1 MTIKIVLRLAIAALL
16 LSAAA
21 CEDSD
26 LFAEKEVPLPG
37 VREPL
42 FPNGVPGVDYN
53 APPAQPSN
61 SNIPIDTT
69 VADPMAGQP
78 QPSPQ
83 AADETNRAAAA
94 PNGKPR
100 SRRANAQP
108 VDPNDP
114 WGGARTAQP
123 D

>member
-1 MTIKIVLRLAIAALL
+1 MRLALRLAIVALPL
-16 LSAAA
+16 FAAA
-21 CEDSD
+21 CENSD
-26 LFAEKEVPLPG
+26 LFAEKKTPLAG

-61 SNIPIDTT
+61 SNIPIDTK
-69 VADPMAGQP
+69 VPDPMASQP

-83 AADETNRAAAA
+83 AAEQPNQAAPA

-108 VDPNDP
+108 SDPNDP

-123 D
+123 N